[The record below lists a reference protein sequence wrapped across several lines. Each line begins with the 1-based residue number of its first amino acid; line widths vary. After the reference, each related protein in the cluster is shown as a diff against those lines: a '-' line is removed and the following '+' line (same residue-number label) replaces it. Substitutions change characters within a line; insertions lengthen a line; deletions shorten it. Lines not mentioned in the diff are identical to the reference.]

1 MILTID
7 VGNIYTGIGIF
18 QEGKL
23 IKNWSFSTDK
33 NRTMDEYRFFFNNLF
48 ISGEIEI
55 SKVCGIVISSVV
67 PPLGTTLK
75 NVFQKYYGI
84 EPLLVGPGVKTG
96 INIRMDN
103 PREVGSD
110 RIVNEV
116 AGHEKFSGRP
126 LIIVDFST
134 ATIFD
139 LISANGD
146 YLGGVIAPVI
156 QISTEALFRSTAQLP
171 RVELVKPPSVIGKN
185 TVASMQAGI
194 IYGFIGQ
201 VEGLIKRLKDELK
214 EDAYVIATGALMD
227 LIAAEIEMIDR
238 KEPNL
243 SLEGL
248 YYLARLN
255 GLVTEN

>member
-1 MILTID
+1 MILTVD

-18 QEGKL
+18 QDDQL
-23 IKNWSFSTDK
+23 IKNWSFITAR
-33 NRTMDEYRFFFNNLF
+33 NRTMDEYRLFFDGLF
-48 ISGEIEI
+48 RTGEIEI
-55 SKVCGIVISSVV
+55 GKVRGIVISSVV

-84 EPLLVGPGVKTG
+84 DTLQVGPGVKTG
-96 INIRMDN
+96 INIKMDN

-110 RIVNEV
+110 RIVNAV
-116 AGHEKFSGRP
+116 AGHEKYPGKP

-139 LISANGD
+139 LISAQGD
-146 YLGGVIAPVI
+146 YLGGVIAPGI
-156 QISTEALFRSTAQLP
+156 KISTEALFRNTAQLP
-171 RVELVKPPSVIGKN
+171 RVELVKPPTVIGKN

-201 VEGLIKRLKDELK
+201 VEGLISRLKDELK
-214 EDAYVIATGALMD
+214 EEAFVLATGALMD

-238 KEPNL
+238 KEPHL

-248 YYLARLN
+248 YYIARLN
-255 GLVTEN
+255 GLVTEK